1 MMNMPPITKNLI
13 IINIL
18 FFLAQQILGM
28 RYDLDL
34 NDLLGL
40 HFFLASDFQIYQL
53 VTYMFMHGN
62 FQHILFNMLA
72 VWMFG
77 RVMET
82 MWGPKRFL
90 LFYLICGIGAGIT
103 QEIVQYITFSVN
115 GLGALPLDGLVSV
128 GGYTMP
134 LESYLNLWT
143 TVGASGAVYG
153 ILLAFGVT
161 FPNERMFIF
170 PLPVPI
176 KAKYFVIGYAVLE
189 LFLGLG
195 NQGDGVAHF
204 AHLGGM
210 VFAWLLIQYWRKNSG
225 GGSYYGGSSSW
236 DRLKRNVQDYFRKQF
251 SGKPKMHASRGRM
264 TEDMDYNAMK
274 KQRTEEINRIL
285 EKVKREGYGSLTE
298 EEKRKL
304 FDASQQ

>member
-1 MMNMPPITKNLI
+1 MNMPPITKNLI
-13 IINIL
+13 IINVL
-18 FFLAQQILGM
+18 FFFAQLILNM
-28 RYDLDL
+28 RFDLDL
-34 NDLLGL
+34 NDYLGL
-40 HFFLASDFQIYQL
+40 HFFLASDFHLYQL
-53 VTYMFMHGN
+53 VTYMFMHGG
-62 FQHILFNMLA
+62 FEHILFNMLA

-90 LFYLICGIGAGIT
+90 LFYLICGVGAGLT
-103 QEIVQYITFSVN
+103 QEVVQYISYSVN
-115 GLGALPLDGLVSV
+115 GLGALPLDGLVSLN
-128 GGYTMP
+128 GYTMRM
-134 LESYLNLWT
+134 SDYLNLWT
-143 TVGASGAVYG
+143 TVGASGAIYG

-189 LFLGLG
+189 LFLGFG
-195 NQGDGVAHF
+195 NKGDGVAHF

-210 VFAWLLIQYWRKNSG
+210 IFAWLMILYWRKNNG
-225 GGSYYGGSSSW
+225 GGSYYGGGSSM
-236 DRLKRNVQDYFRKQF
+236 DRMKQKVQDFFRKMF
-251 SGKPKMHASRGRM
+251 SSRPKMHASRGKM
-264 TEDMDYNAMK
+264 TDDMDYNARK
-274 KQRTEEINRIL
+274 KQRAEEIDRIL
-285 EKVKREGYGSLTE
+285 EKVKRDGYGSLTD

>member
-1 MMNMPPITKNLI
+1 MPPITKNLI
-13 IINIL
+13 IINVL

-28 RYDLDL
+28 RYDMDL

-40 HFFLASDFQIYQL
+40 HFFLASDFHFYQL

-77 RVMET
+77 RVMENV
-82 MWGPKRFL
+82 WGPKRFL
-90 LFYLICGIGAGIT
+90 LFYFVSGIGAGLT
-103 QEIVQYITFSVN
+103 QEIVQYVSFVMN

-128 GGYTMP
+128 DGYTMT
-134 LESYLNLWT
+134 LSNYLNFWT

-189 LFLGLG
+189 LLLGFG
-195 NQGDGVAHF
+195 NRGDGVAHF

-210 VFAWLLIQYWRKNSG
+210 IFAWFLILYWRQTRNG
-225 GGSYYGGSSSW
+225 GPGYGTQSSW
-236 DRLKRNVQDYFRKQF
+236 SRIKEQIQKWFRDMF
-251 SGKPKMHASRGRM
+251 SSKPKMKVTRGRM
-264 TEDMDYNAMK
+264 TDDMNYNAQK
-274 KQRTEEINRIL
+274 KQRAEEIDRIL
-285 EKVKREGYGSLTE
+285 EKVKRDGYGSLSE

>member
-1 MMNMPPITKNLI
+1 MNMPPITKNLI

-18 FFLAQQILGM
+18 FFLAQLVLGM
-28 RYDLDL
+28 RWDLELSDY
-34 NDLLGL
+34 LGL
-40 HFFLASDFQIYQL
+40 HFFLAPDFHIYQL

-62 FQHILFNMLA
+62 LQHILFNMLA

-77 RVMET
+77 RVIENT
-82 MWGPKRFL
+82 WGAKRFL
-90 LFYLICGIGAGIT
+90 IFYMVCGVGAGLT
-103 QEIVQYITFSVN
+103 QEVVQYISYQMD
-115 GLGALPLDGLVSV
+115 GLAAYPLDSLIRLGD
-128 GGYTMP
+128 YTVTIGD
-134 LESYLNLWT
+134 YLNLMT

-153 ILLAFGVT
+153 ILLAFGVMY
-161 FPNERMFIF
+161 PNESMFIF

-195 NQGDGVAHF
+195 NKGDGIAHF

-210 VFAWLLIQYWRKNSG
+210 IFAWMLIQFWRRNSG
-225 GGSYYGGSSSW
+225 GGYGSSGTSSIW
-236 DRLKRNVQDYFRKQF
+236 TRIKSAVGKTFSDSFGRSRKMKATYGHMTDEMKYQAEKKR
-251 SGKPKMHASRGRM
+251 H
-264 TEDMDYNAMK
+264 
-274 KQRTEEINRIL
+274 TEEIDRIL
-285 EKVKREGYGSLTE
+285 EKVKRDGYSSLTE

>member
-1 MMNMPPITKNLI
+1 MNMPPITKNLI
-13 IINIL
+13 IINVL

-28 RYDLDL
+28 RYDMDL
-34 NDLLGL
+34 NDILGL
-40 HFFLASDFQIYQL
+40 HFFLASDFHLYQL

-90 LFYLICGIGAGIT
+90 LFYMICGIGAGLT
-103 QEIVQYITFSVN
+103 QEIVQYISFQVN
-115 GLGALPLDGLVSV
+115 GLGSLPLDGLVSV
-128 GGYTMP
+128 DGYTMP
-134 LESYLNLWT
+134 LSTYLNFWT

-161 FPNERMFIF
+161 FPDERMFIF

-189 LFLGLG
+189 LLLGLG
-195 NQGDGVAHF
+195 NRGDGVAHF

-210 VFAWLLIQYWRKNSG
+210 IFAWMLIMYWKKNGG
-225 GGSYYGGSSSW
+225 GGSYYGGGSSGEQ
-236 DRLKRNVQDYFRKQF
+236 LKRKVQDFFRRFF
-251 SGKPKMHASRGRM
+251 SAKPKMKASRGHM
-264 TEDMDYNAMK
+264 TDDMDYNARK
-274 KQRTEEINRIL
+274 KERTEEINRIL
-285 EKVKREGYGSLTE
+285 EKVKRDGYGSLTE

>member
-1 MMNMPPITKNLI
+1 MPPITKNLI
-13 IINIL
+13 IINVL

-28 RYDLDL
+28 RYDMDL

-40 HFFLASDFQIYQL
+40 HFFLASDFHLYQL

-77 RVMET
+77 RVMESV
-82 MWGPKRFL
+82 WGPRRFL
-90 LFYLICGIGAGIT
+90 LFYFVSGIGAGLT
-103 QEIVQYITFSVN
+103 QEVVQYISFVMN
-115 GLGALPLDGLVSV
+115 GLSALPLDGLVSV
-128 GGYTMP
+128 EGYTMP
-134 LESYLNLWT
+134 LSSYLSFWT

-195 NQGDGVAHF
+195 NRGDGVAHF

-210 VFAWLLIQYWRKNSG
+210 IFAWFLILYWRQNQG
-225 GGSYYGGSSSW
+225 GGSYYGHQSAWSRMKEKIQKRFRDFFSS
-236 DRLKRNVQDYFRKQF
+236 R
-251 SGKPKMHASRGRM
+251 PKMQATRGKM
-264 TEDMDYNAMK
+264 TEDMRYNAAK
-274 KQRTEEINRIL
+274 KQRAEEIDRIL
-285 EKVKREGYGSLTE
+285 EKVKREGYGSLSE

>member
-13 IINIL
+13 IINVL

-34 NDLLGL
+34 NDILGL
-40 HFFLASDFQIYQL
+40 HFFLASDFQVYQL
-53 VTYMFMHGN
+53 VSYMFMHGN

-77 RVMET
+77 RVIET

-90 LFYLICGIGAGIT
+90 LFYLICGVGAGFT
-103 QEIVQYITFSVN
+103 QEVVQYISFMMN
-115 GLGALPLDGLVSV
+115 GLGTLPLDGLVSV

-134 LESYLNLWT
+134 LSSYLNLWT

-195 NQGDGVAHF
+195 NRGDGVAHF

-210 VFAWLLIQYWRKNSG
+210 IFAWFMIQYWRKNNG
-225 GGSYYGGSSSW
+225 GGSYYGDSFWSQMKQKVK
-236 DRLKRNVQDYFRKQF
+236 DFFRKQF
-251 SGKPKMHASRGRM
+251 SSKPKMHASKGGM
-264 TEDMDYNAMK
+264 TDDMEYNAQK

-285 EKVKREGYGSLTE
+285 EKVKRDGYGSLTE
-298 EEKRKL
+298 EEKRRL